1 MIHISIFIFSCYI
14 GVIITQCCYY
24 IIINITLFKIG
35 ELDDCP
41 LADELLTLVERE
53 EEMVKRGVK
62 APNLAGIRQRILTK
76 FLQLVRSPD
85 HNPEIIRFEK
95 VKIKKEIGNIETF
108 SNNPHKYGE
117 VRCLLSILKI
127 SATASTGLTFSKIR
141 NTQTTTS
148 C

>member
-1 MIHISIFIFSCYI
+1 MYFVYA
-14 GVIITQCCYY
+14 ITQCCYY

-85 HNPEIIRFEK
+85 HNPEITRFEK
-95 VKIKKEIGNIETF
+95 VNIKKKLET
-108 SNNPHKYGE
+108 
-117 VRCLLSILKI
+117 
-127 SATASTGLTFSKIR
+127 
-141 NTQTTTS
+141 
-148 C
+148 